1 MSGTQLH
8 VVGTRP
14 NFVKAAPVVRA
25 LLDSGVDPLL
35 IHTGQHFDPELSAVF
50 FDELGLPEPDRNLEI
65 GSGRHGAQTAQL
77 LVALEELMATT
88 PVDRV
93 VVYGDVNSTLAAA
106 LAAAKLGIAV
116 AHVEAGL
123 RSFDRSMPEEV
134 NRVLTD
140 ALADMH
146 FVTSPEA
153 IGHLAREGIAA
164 GSMHFVG
171 NPMIDTLLRFR
182 DVLDPGSSRRRLG
195 LEGEYAVV
203 TLHRPANVD
212 DVEAA
217 KDIVEGLSRV
227 ARHLELVVPLH
238 PRGKVRLLEAGLGGI
253 AQVIEPLPYLDF
265 MGLIVGAKVV
275 LTDSGGIQEETTVL
289 GIPCVTLR
297 ENTERPITLTMGTN
311 RLVGRDPDRIEAAAL
326 EPPAPAGDVPP
337 LWDGKAGARIAE
349 ILLGAD

>member
-1 MSGTQLH
+1 MGGTQLH

-25 LLDSGVDPLL
+25 LLDSGAGPLL
-35 IHTGQHFDPELSAVF
+35 VHTGQHFDPELSAVF

-65 GSGRHGAQTAQL
+65 GSGSHGAQTAQL
-77 LVALEELMATT
+77 LVALEDLMATT

-106 LAAAKLGIAV
+106 LAAAKLGIPV

-123 RSFDRSMPEEV
+123 RSFDRSMPEEI

-140 ALADMH
+140 ALADLH

-153 IGHLAREGIAA
+153 MGHLAREGVAA

-182 DVLDPGSSRRRLG
+182 DVLDPGSARRRLG
-195 LEGEYAVV
+195 LEGEYGVV

-217 KDIVEGLSRV
+217 KDILEGLSRV

-238 PRGKVRLLEAGLGGI
+238 PRGKERLLEAGLGDI
-253 AQVIEPLPYLDF
+253 ARVIEPLSYLDF
-265 MGLIVGAKVV
+265 MALIMGAKVV

-311 RLVGRDPDRIEAAAL
+311 RLAGRDPVRIEAAAL
-326 EPPAPAGDVPP
+326 EPPAAAGEVPP
-337 LWDGKAGARIAE
+337 LWDGKAGVRIAQV
-349 ILLGAD
+349 LLEAD